1 VGDHALSVEV
11 REHTGKGMG
20 RRLRASGR
28 IPAILYGRGR
38 ESVTIS
44 LDPRLLE
51 KLLAASDA
59 GMNTL
64 IDLSVAGR
72 SDLGGKVV
80 LVKELQRHPVR
91 GSLLHADLYEVD
103 LSKAIEVSVPIHVVG
118 TAAGVALDGGILD
131 QALRELEIEC
141 LPRAIPDQID
151 VDVSA
156 LKIGESIHV
165 RELVLPEGVKLLSDP
180 DLSVVSVVAPAAE
193 IVPEVAA
200 AEVAPEVEGE
210 VPVEGAEGAP
220 PTAKAAAPTG
230 KAAAPAAKGAAP
242 TAKAPAKGSE

>member
-1 VGDHALSVEV
+1 MGDHALSVEV

-20 RRLRASGR
+20 RRLRAGGR

-38 ESVTIS
+38 ESVPIS

-51 KLLAASDA
+51 KLLATSDA

-64 IDLSVAGR
+64 IDLAVAGR
-72 SDLGGKVV
+72 SDLAGRVV

-91 GSLLHADLYEVD
+91 GSLLHADFYEVD
-103 LSKAIEVSVPIHVVG
+103 LTKTIEVSVPIHVVG

-156 LKIGESIHV
+156 LMIGQSIHV
-165 RELVLPEGVKLLSDP
+165 RELALPEGVKLLSDP

-210 VPVEGAEGAP
+210 APAEGAEGEAP
-220 PTAKAAAPTG
+220 ATKAAAPTT
-230 KAAAPAAKGAAP
+230 KAAP
-242 TAKAPAKGSE
+242 TKAAPTKAAPTKGAE

>member
-1 VGDHALSVEV
+1 MGDHALSVEV

-38 ESVTIS
+38 ESVPIS

-51 KLLAASDA
+51 RILATSDA

-64 IDLSVAGR
+64 IDLAVSGR
-72 SDLGGKVV
+72 SDLAGKVV
-80 LVKELQRHPVR
+80 LVKELQRHPVQ
-91 GSLLHADLYEVD
+91 GALLHADLYEVD
-103 LSKAIEVSVPIHVVG
+103 LTKTIEVSVPIHVVG
-118 TAAGVALDGGILD
+118 TAAGVALSGGILD

-141 LPRAIPDQID
+141 LPRAIPDEIA

-156 LKIGESIHV
+156 LMIGQSIHV
-165 RELVLPEGVKLLSDP
+165 RDLALPEGVKLLSDP

-193 IVPEVAA
+193 IVPEAAA

-210 VPVEGAEGAP
+210 APAEGAEGAP
-220 PTAKAAAPTG
+220 AAAKAAAPTA
-230 KAAAPAAKGAAP
+230 KAGAP
-242 TAKAPAKGSE
+242 TPKSAPAKGGE

>member
-1 VGDHALSVEV
+1 MGDHALSVEV
-11 REHTGKGMG
+11 REQTGKGMG
-20 RRLRASGR
+20 RRLRAAGR
-28 IPAILYGRGR
+28 IPAILYGRSC
-38 ESVTIS
+38 ESVPLS

-51 KLLAASDA
+51 KLLATSDA
-59 GMNTL
+59 GLNTL
-64 IDLSVAGR
+64 IDLAVAGR
-72 SDLGGKVV
+72 SDLAGKVV

-91 GSLLHADLYEVD
+91 GSLLHADFYEVD
-103 LSKAIEVSVPIHVVG
+103 LTKTIEVSVRIHVVG

-151 VDVSA
+151 MDVSA
-156 LKIGESIHV
+156 LMIGESIHV

-200 AEVAPEVEGE
+200 AEVAPVVEGE
-210 VPVEGAEGAP
+210 APPEGAEGAP
-220 PTAKAAAPTG
+220 ATG
-230 KAAAPAAKGAAP
+230 KAAAPATGKAAAPATKGAP
-242 TAKAPAKGSE
+242 TKGSE

>member
-20 RRLRASGR
+20 RRLRAGGR

-38 ESVTIS
+38 ESVPIS

-51 KLLAASDA
+51 KLLATSDA

-64 IDLSVAGR
+64 IDLAVAGR
-72 SDLGGKVV
+72 SDLAGKVV

-91 GSLLHADLYEVD
+91 GSLLHADFYEVD
-103 LSKAIEVSVPIHVVG
+103 LTKTIEVSVPIHVVG

-156 LKIGESIHV
+156 LMIGQSIHV
-165 RELVLPEGVKLLSDP
+165 RELALPEGVKLLSDP

-210 VPVEGAEGAP
+210 VPAEGAEGEAP
-220 PTAKAAAPTG
+220 ATKAAAPTT
-230 KAAAPAAKGAAP
+230 KAAP
-242 TAKAPAKGSE
+242 TKAAPTKATPTKGAE

>member
-20 RRLRASGR
+20 RRLRATGR

-38 ESVTIS
+38 ESVPIS

-64 IDLSVAGR
+64 IDLAVVGR
-72 SDLGGKVV
+72 SDLAGKVV

-103 LSKAIEVSVPIHVVG
+103 LTKTIEVSVPIHVVG

-210 VPVEGAEGAP
+210 VPAEGAEGAP
-220 PTAKAAAPTG
+220 PTAKAAAP
-230 KAAAPAAKGAAP
+230 AAKTAAP
-242 TAKAPAKGSE
+242 TTKGAPAKGTE